1 MRRRVGVLISA
12 VVAAGSAG
20 CTATD
25 MDATLPGRVDA
36 VVAPLSAANQF
47 SGAIVLSRN
56 GRVLHQ
62 RGFGL
67 ANHAAK
73 LTFSPDTPA
82 DGGSLAKTF
91 TAAGVWL
98 LVEEGRIGIDDPVTR
113 YVPGYPHAQT
123 TVRHLLSHS
132 NGLPA
137 FYGFF
142 DPYFRKD
149 EVRTTEALLRV
160 VAKQAPVPGFQP
172 GTRFEYSNL
181 GFDAAALVIEK
192 VSGQSYETFL
202 KDRFISRLG
211 MKHSFAR
218 PARLADWRGVRTQGY
233 RWRDSLWQSFD
244 VFDMEGFLGASNL
257 YFSATDLARWANAH
271 ATGTALPVTVMS
283 AGMRPSMIDG
293 KPSAINGLSWYCD
306 TTGARCYY
314 TGDYNAFHTLVY
326 WDRERNESVSL
337 VSNST
342 MPPWE
347 LITLQRDLMNALAG
361 RPAQA
366 DARPP
371 FVAFNGKA
379 LAGAVGTYAADGIG
393 NARVDSVAAG
403 LALRIDCGLTFDMFQ
418 IAPDVFFVPGLD
430 YVVGFS
436 GGARPR
442 TMHIRSMF
450 LDATLRR
457 IPGQTA
463 PRACSET
470 ADN

>member
-1 MRRRVGVLISA
+1 MCGRMWTLIGA

-20 CTATD
+20 CAATD
-25 MDATLPGRVDA
+25 MDATLPIRVEA
-36 VVAPLSAANQF
+36 VVAPLNTANLF

-56 GRVLHQ
+56 GRVLYQ
-62 RGFGL
+62 RGFGM
-67 ANHAAK
+67 ANHAAR
-73 LTFSPDTPA
+73 LTFTPDTPA

-98 LVEEGRIGIDDPVTR
+98 LVEEGRIGLDDPVTR
-113 YVPGYPHAQT
+113 YVSSYPHAKT
-123 TVRHLLSHS
+123 TVRQLLSHS
-132 NGLPA
+132 NGLPP
-137 FYGFF
+137 FYEFF
-142 DPYFRKD
+142 DPYFRKE
-149 EVRTTEALLRV
+149 EVRTTQAMLRV
-160 VAKQAPVPGFQP
+160 VAKQAPVPSFQP

-202 KDRFISRLG
+202 KDRFFSRLG
-211 MKHSFAR
+211 MKNSFAR

-361 RPAQA
+361 RPVQA

-371 FVAFNGKA
+371 FGA
-379 LAGAVGTYAADGIG
+379 LNEKTLSGAVGTYSADGIG

-403 LALRIDCGLTFDMFQ
+403 LALRLDCGLTFDMFQ
-418 IAPDVFFVPGLD
+418 IAPDTFFVPGMD

-436 GGARPR
+436 GGARPA
-442 TMHIRSMF
+442 TLHIRSMF
-450 LDATLRR
+450 LDATLNRL
-457 IPGQTA
+457 PAQSE
-463 PRACSET
+463 PKACT
-470 ADN
+470 